1 MRLAPAV
8 YWMRRIQSK
17 DLEKFSYLT
26 SFDISCEKK
35 NKCYLQ
41 MKITVDSQCTLLLH
55 FLRFFLFQVN
65 AVNSFIIINC
75 GFWYSL
81 IRSVLRTLSNM
92 SYFTICRFLRK
103 IVTAFSCLSLSQ
115 KAPSQMLDSFMNTL
129 LYKDPSLFASQCLIL
144 AVCNRTLT

>member
-1 MRLAPAV
+1 MIEKRGNCSILDMRLAPAV
-8 YWMRRIQSK
+8 YQMRRISRKGLQ
-17 DLEKFSYLT
+17 KFSDLT

-35 NKCYLQ
+35 NKYYLQ

-65 AVNSFIIINC
+65 AVNAFIIINC

-81 IRSVLRTLSNM
+81 IRSVFRTLSNM
-92 SYFTICRFLRK
+92 SYFTICLFLRK

-115 KAPSQMLDSFMNTL
+115 KAPSQMLQF
-129 LYKDPSLFASQCLIL
+129 YEYAS
-144 AVCNRTLT
+144 V